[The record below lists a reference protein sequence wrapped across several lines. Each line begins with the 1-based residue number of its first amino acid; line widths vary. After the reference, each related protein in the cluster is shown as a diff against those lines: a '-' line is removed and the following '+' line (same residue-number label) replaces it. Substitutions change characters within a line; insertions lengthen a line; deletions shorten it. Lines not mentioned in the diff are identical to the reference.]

1 MISKN
6 AHPGE
11 GARTELRSRG
21 RAARSGRRGY
31 PPSHR
36 RRSPALLAGLAIA
49 LIIGAM
55 VLARVFL
62 VGRGGEAE
70 RQPAPPS
77 VVQALGA
84 IPADVTSQ
92 IGRGTAQGSPIAVN
106 GPPLTG
112 PRGLPEVLYVGA
124 EYCPYC
130 AAERWALV
138 VALSRFGTFQ
148 NLQLARSAADDVYP
162 STPTF
167 SFYGATYQSP
177 YLEFRAVEL
186 QSSARVGSTYQTLQ
200 TPTPD
205 EEKIVSQYDG
215 PPYVPASQAGAIPFI
230 DVANRYVVTG
240 ANVSP
245 EVLDHRSWES
255 IAASLSNPGS
265 DQARAIV
272 GTANLLT
279 AAICQA
285 TGETPSTVCSQ
296 PAIRQ
301 IEASLPRNPPSGA
314 SG

>member
-36 RRSPALLAGLAIA
+36 RGSPALLAGLAIA

-186 QSSARVGSTYQTLQ
+186 QSSARVEA
-200 TPTPD
+200 PTRRCRPR
-205 EEKIVSQYDG
+205 
-215 PPYVPASQAGAIPFI
+215 P
-230 DVANRYVVTG
+230 RTRR
-240 ANVSP
+240 
-245 EVLDHRSWES
+245 RS
-255 IAASLSNPGS
+255 SLSTTVLPTSRQARPGRFRSSTSPTATSSPAQTSVPRSSTIAPGS
-265 DQARAIV
+265 R
-272 GTANLLT
+272 
-279 AAICQA
+279 
-285 TGETPSTVCSQ
+285 S
-296 PAIRQ
+296 
-301 IEASLPRNPPSGA
+301 PRV
-314 SG
+314 